1 LASARGER
9 DDLRLRVGVLLT
21 FVGLMWFVWL
31 LDLAVPRGR
40 SAAGVGIVPRTWAG
54 LEGIVVSP
62 FIHRDLDHLVSNS
75 VPILV
80 LGALI
85 LVRGVAEFGF
95 VVLVSGLISG
105 LGTWLFGSGNAQHIG
120 ASGVLFGFFGYLVF
134 RTAFDR
140 RISSAVVTLVV
151 ALAYGTAFAYSLIP
165 EETISWSGHFFGFIG
180 GVIAARMRY
189 PAMQAM
195 TRAER

>member
-1 LASARGER
+1 MRR
-9 DDLRLRVGVLLT
+9 DDLRLRVAVLLT

-31 LDLAVPRGR
+31 LDLAVPGAR
-40 SAAGVGIVPRTWAG
+40 SAAGIGIVPRTWPG

-62 FIHRDLDHLVSNS
+62 FIHKDLDHLVSNS

-80 LGALI
+80 LGAMI
-85 LVRGVAEFGF
+85 LARGVGEFGF

-105 LGTWLFGSGNAQHIG
+105 LGTWLFGSGNTQHIG

-140 RISSAVVTLVV
+140 RLSSAVVTLVV

-165 EETISWSGHFFGFIG
+165 KEAISWSGHFFGFIG
-180 GVIAARMRY
+180 GVTAARMRY
-189 PAMQAM
+189 PAMQAKA
-195 TRAER
+195 RAAR

>member
-1 LASARGER
+1 MHR
-9 DDLRLRVGVLLT
+9 DDLKLRVAVLLT

-31 LDLAVPRGR
+31 LDLAVPGAR
-40 SAAGVGIVPRTWAG
+40 SAAGIGIVPRTWPG

-85 LVRGVAEFGF
+85 LARGVAEFGF

-105 LGTWLFGSGNAQHIG
+105 LGTWLFGAGNAQHIG

-165 EETISWSGHFFGFIG
+165 EEAISWSGHFFGFIG
-180 GVIAARMRY
+180 GVTAARMRY
-189 PAMQAM
+189 PAMQAKA
-195 TRAER
+195 RAGR